1 MGSKGGQL
9 FRSQDDPNEVVILL
23 EVSDLAK
30 AKAFAASPDLREVMA
45 KAGCAT
51 NPTSIT

>member
-30 AKAFAASPDLREVMA
+30 AKRSQHPQI
-45 KAGCAT
+45 CAR
-51 NPTSIT
+51 